1 MHYIPE
7 SAREFLQD
15 DGAAAGSI
23 PAQEAGFHYR
33 SAPIYLLT
41 AVVGLLLGAD
51 LLIGSVTSVG
61 VSQWTQYQVV
71 FGFRLALL
79 AAVLGGSRILFQS
92 LEGLFAGRIGA
103 DLALT
108 IACLAAILLREP
120 VTAALVVFVA
130 LCGESIEGYTVDRA
144 QRAIRSIFQ
153 LCPRIAHRL
162 VDETETDVAVE
173 ELEVGDLVVVRPG
186 ERLPVDGQVH
196 SGLSSVDQS
205 ALTGESLPIDKE
217 PGDPV
222 FTGTLNQFGAL
233 VVSTE
238 RTGDRSTLGQVIALV
253 TEATRRKAPLERT
266 ADRLARLF
274 LPAVLISAL
283 LTLVGWRVLSEAGTW
298 ESGFLPALAVLVV
311 ACPCPLILATPS
323 AVMAAMAWL
332 AREGV
337 VVKGS
342 VALEQLAT
350 VDTFAFDKTG
360 TLTRGQPVL
369 GEIQIA
375 EGSGLEPDELIRIA
389 AAAERHSEHL
399 LARLVV
405 NEAERRGLVVPTPES
420 FSAEPGFGVRAEL
433 DLGAPRETPHTV
445 LVGNRKLLEQHGV
458 AFDPPSENLI
468 DSLVDSGQTPILVAV
483 DGAWVGALGVTDEPR
498 SESASVLDQLKE
510 IGVSQVALLTGDR
523 PEPAD
528 ALADSLPAIDLV
540 RSELLPGDKAQWI
553 TDEESQGRRVAM
565 VGDGVNDAPAL
576 ATATVGI
583 ALGGV
588 GSDIAAEA
596 GDLVLMGDP
605 LRPLPGL
612 LQLSRQLVRT
622 IRQSIWL
629 FAFGMNAVGIL
640 LGAVGLLPPAAAAVF
655 HEFASLAVM
664 LNALRLLWF
673 QRWHETTWGRLSRT
687 LTEFAARITE
697 TLSPSRIIFA
707 AISRWRLGLKLAAAA
722 VLFAWCVSGI
732 TIVGPDQQAVVARF
746 GQPHQDLGPGWHWR
760 WPQPL
765 EVVVSEKVLQIR
777 AMPIGFRHDKTDN
790 SNSDPGLFL
799 APVEWNSPHDRAAS
813 GTNNST
819 AELDLDQSL
828 LEEAQLVTGDEL
840 LVELTAIVEFRIGN
854 ARNLRRYAFGNASP
868 ETLLRAAAES
878 AIREVAA
885 GAALGDLMADRRE
898 ALQAQCLEATRH
910 AVDGYQLGLEI
921 IDLKLIDIHPPRQ
934 VVAAYR
940 QVADA
945 LEERERLINE
955 AEEYYARRL
964 IAAAGAQ
971 AISFLASTDSPANTP
986 ANTNLSTVVSYWSL
1000 DDPATWQMLLDG
1012 KLLSGEAAATLDKA
1026 KADAADTISRAH
1038 GSADRFLRLL
1048 EASSDSGTSRNVA
1061 RLHLYFQAIDAAL
1074 QGRPLTVLDPRATGR
1089 KHLMLTQPGGPSL
1102 PLVMPP
1108 LGPGDDQEQIVS
1120 PPSTTRDNRTRDPR

>member
-15 DGAAAGSI
+15 DGSSGGSI
-23 PAQEAGFHYR
+23 PPQQAGFHYR

-51 LLIGSVTSVG
+51 LLIGSVAAAG
-61 VSQWTQYQVV
+61 VSQWSEYQVIL
-71 FGFRLALL
+71 GFRLALL

-120 VTAALVVFVA
+120 VTASLVVFVA

-144 QRAIRSIFQ
+144 QRAIRGIFQ

-162 VDETETDVAVE
+162 IDETETDVEVQ

-196 SGLSSVDQS
+196 SGTSAVDQS

-238 RTGDRSTLGQVIALV
+238 RIGDRSTLGQVIALV
-253 TEATRRKAPLERT
+253 TEATKRKAPLERT

-274 LPAVLISAL
+274 LPAVLIAAL
-283 LTLVGWRVLSEAGTW
+283 LTLVGWRFLGEAGSW

-342 VALEQLAT
+342 IALEQLAA

-360 TLTRGQPVL
+360 TLTRGEPVL
-369 GEIQIA
+369 GLVRTAPQ
-375 EGSGLEPDELIRIA
+375 GGLEPDELIRIA
-389 AAAERHSEHL
+389 AAAERASEHV

-420 FSAEPGFGVRAEL
+420 FSAEPGFGVTASFP
-433 DLGAPRETPHTV
+433 DGALGETPATV
-445 LVGNRKLLEQHGV
+445 LVGNRRLLEQHGV
-458 AFDPPSENLI
+458 VI
-468 DSLVDSGQTPILVAV
+468 DSAAQAALDELVAMGQTAILVAV
-483 DGAWVGALGVTDEPR
+483 DGNWVGALGVTDDPR
-498 SESASVLDQLKE
+498 TESADVLDELKQLGISK
-510 IGVSQVALLTGDR
+510 VALLTGDR

-528 ALADSLPAIDLV
+528 ALAQSLPSVDLV
-540 RSELLPGDKAQWI
+540 RSELLPGDKARWI
-553 TDEESQGRRVAM
+553 TEEESQGRRVAM

-588 GSDIAAEA
+588 GSDLAAEA

-622 IRQSIWL
+622 IRQSIWI
-629 FAFGMNAVGIL
+629 FAFGMNAVGIV
-640 LGAVGLLPPAAAAVF
+640 LGAVGLLPPAGAAVF

-673 QRWHETTWGRLSRT
+673 QRWHETRWGRLTST
-687 LTEFAARITE
+687 LARSAARITE
-697 TLSPSRIIFA
+697 ILSPSRLTFE
-707 AISRWRLGLKLAAAA
+707 AISRRRLGLKLAAAA
-722 VLFAWCVSGI
+722 GLFTWCVSGI
-732 TIVGPDQQAVVARF
+732 TVVGPDEQGVVARF
-746 GQPHQDLGPGWHWR
+746 GSPHQDLGPGWHWR
-760 WPQPL
+760 WPRPL
-765 EVVVSEKVLQIR
+765 EVVRSEKVLQVR
-777 AMPIGFRHDKTDN
+777 VLPIGFRHDDPDKQD
-790 SNSDPGLFL
+790 SDPGLFL
-799 APVEWNSPHDRAAS
+799 APVEWNSRHDQALS
-813 GTNNST
+813 ST
-819 AELDLDQSL
+819 PDPSETPQGLDLDQSL
-828 LEEAQLVTGDEL
+828 LDEAQLVTGDEL
-840 LVELTAIVEFRIGN
+840 LVELTAMVEYRIGN
-854 ARNLRRYAFGNASP
+854 ARNLRRYAFGNAAP

-885 GAALGDLMADRRE
+885 GASLADLMADRRE
-898 ALQAQCLEATRH
+898 ALQAQCLKATRH
-910 AVDGYQLGLEI
+910 AVASYQLGLEVV
-921 IDLKLIDIHPPRQ
+921 DLKLIDIHPPRQ

-964 IAAAGAQ
+964 IAAAGAR
-971 AISFLASTDSPANTP
+971 AIAFLASTDSPTNTQRSP
-986 ANTNLSTVVSYWSL
+986 VVSYWSL
-1000 DDPATWQMLLDG
+1000 DDPAAWQMLLDG
-1012 KLLSGEAAATLDKA
+1012 NLLSGEAAATLDSA
-1026 KADAADTISRAH
+1026 RADAADTISQAH
-1038 GSADRFLRLL
+1038 GTAGRFLKLL
-1048 EASSDSGTSRNVA
+1048 DASSANNGSRNVA
-1061 RLHLYFQAIDAAL
+1061 MLHLYFQAVEAAL
-1074 QGRPLTVLDPRATGR
+1074 QGRPLMVLDPKATGR
-1089 KHLMLTQPGGPSL
+1089 KHLMLTQPGSGNL
-1102 PLVMPP
+1102 PLLAQP
-1108 LGPGDDQEQIVS
+1108 LGPGDDEEQIVS
-1120 PPSTTRDNRTRDPR
+1120 PPSTRDNRPRDPR

>member
-51 LLIGSVTSVG
+51 LLIGSVASAG
-61 VSQWTQYQVV
+61 VSQGTQYQVV

-130 LCGESIEGYTVDRA
+130 LCGESIEGYTIDRA

-196 SGLSSVDQS
+196 SGLSAVDQS

-283 LTLVGWRVLSEAGTW
+283 LTLVGWRFLGEAGSW

-342 VALEQLAT
+342 AALEQLAA
-350 VDTFAFDKTG
+350 VDTFVFDKTG
-360 TLTRGQPVL
+360 TLTRGEPVL
-369 GEIQIA
+369 GLVRTA
-375 EGSGLEPDELIRIA
+375 PEGGLDPDELIRIA
-389 AAAERHSEHL
+389 AAAERTSEHV
-399 LARLVV
+399 LARLIV
-405 NEAERRGLVVPTPES
+405 NEAERRGMVVPTAES
-420 FSAEPGFGVRAEL
+420 FSAQPGFGVTASL
-433 DLGAPRETPHTV
+433 PPGALGETPCTV
-445 LVGNRKLLEQHGV
+445 LVGNRRLLEQHGV
-458 AFDPPSENLI
+458 VI
-468 DSLVDSGQTPILVAV
+468 DTAVKTAINELVESGQTPILIAV
-483 DGAWVGALGVTDEPR
+483 DGTWVGALGVMDDPR
-498 SESASVLDQLKE
+498 TESATVLDQLKQ
-510 IGVSQVALLTGDR
+510 IGISKVAVLTGDR
-523 PEPAD
+523 PETAD
-528 ALADSLPAIDLV
+528 ALVQTLPAVDLV
-540 RSELLPGDKAQWI
+540 ESELLPGDKAQWI
-553 TDEESQGRRVAM
+553 SEEESQGRRVAM

-673 QRWHETTWGRLSRT
+673 QRWHETRCGRLTST
-687 LTEFAARITE
+687 LAQAAARITE
-697 TLSPSRIIFA
+697 TLSPSRLIFE
-707 AISRWRLGLKLAAAA
+707 AIARWRLGLKLTAATL
-722 VLFAWCVSGI
+722 LFAWCVSGI
-732 TIVGPDQQAVVARF
+732 TKVGPDEQAVVARF
-746 GQPHQDLGPGWHWR
+746 GNPHQDLGPGWHWR

-765 EVVVSEKVLQIR
+765 EVVRSEKVLQIR
-777 AMPIGFRHDKTDN
+777 VLPIGFRHDKPDN
-790 SNSDPGLFL
+790 SDSDPGLFL
-799 APVEWNSPHDRAAS
+799 APVEWNSLHDRAVSDTTDTPA
-813 GTNNST
+813 GR
-819 AELDLDQSL
+819 DLDQSL
-828 LEEAQLVTGDEL
+828 LDEAQLVTGDEL

-854 ARNLRRYAFGNASP
+854 SENLRRYAFGNASP

-885 GAALGDLMADRRE
+885 GASLADLMADRRE
-898 ALQAQCLEATRH
+898 DLQAQCLEATRD
-910 AVDGYQLGLEI
+910 ATASYQLGLEI
-921 IDLKLIDIHPPRQ
+921 VDLKLIDIHPPQQ
-934 VVAAYR
+934 VVTAYR

-964 IAAAGAQ
+964 IAAAGAR
-971 AISFLASTDSPANTP
+971 AISFLASTDSPANT
-986 ANTNLSTVVSYWSL
+986 AADTQRSTVVSYWSL
-1000 DDPATWQMLLDG
+1000 DDPATWQMLLEG
-1012 KLLSGEAAATLDKA
+1012 NLLSGEAAATLDSA
-1026 KADAADTISRAH
+1026 RADAADTISRAH
-1038 GSADRFLRLL
+1038 GIADRFLKLL
-1048 EASSDSGTSRNVA
+1048 DATSATDGSRNVA
-1061 RLHLYFQAIDAAL
+1061 KLHLYFQAVENAL
-1074 QGRPLTVLDPRATGR
+1074 QGRPLTVLDPKATGR
-1089 KHLMLTQPGGPSL
+1089 KHLMLTHPGSGNL
-1102 PLVMPP
+1102 PLLAPP
-1108 LGPGDDQEQIVS
+1108 LGPGDDEEQIVS
-1120 PPSTTRDNRTRDPR
+1120 PPTTRDNRPRDPQ